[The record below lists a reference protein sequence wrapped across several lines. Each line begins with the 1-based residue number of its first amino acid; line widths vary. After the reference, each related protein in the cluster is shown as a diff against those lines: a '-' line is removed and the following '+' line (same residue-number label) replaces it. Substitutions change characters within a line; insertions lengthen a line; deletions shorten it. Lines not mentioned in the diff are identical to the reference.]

1 MGYAATAT
9 NRRPASNQHPQHVTA
24 ALAQHLDC
32 SRAFLGKLEA
42 EGVIHREPSGGL
54 NLDRCQT
61 AYIRPCAGLSNNHRS
76 RKPSRA
82 VLLIRLDALEVETT
96 QTSEDREA
104 ATDCIDAAT
113 PDLSTRRSR
122 TVLSWI
128 AFGFQIELSGSS
140 MLDSDFRKSAPKLCA
155 NWRRRRPIPFIKR
168 RLLAL
173 ISRYD
178 DGVSARAPLMPKF
191 QSQGTGSEQ

>member
-1 MGYAATAT
+1 MPPPPRTGGPPVT
-9 NRRPASNQHPQHVTA
+9 NIRNTSSLHWRSIWIARGHSLASWKQKRNP
-24 ALAQHLDC
+24 
-32 SRAFLGKLEA
+32 SRAERWPQSRP
-42 EGVIHREPSGGL
+42 VP
-54 NLDRCQT
+54 

-82 VLLIRLDALEVETT
+82 VLLVRLDALEVETT

-140 MLDSDFRKSAPKLCA
+140 MFDSDFRKSAPKLCA

-173 ISRYD
+173 ISRYHD
-178 DGVSARAPLMPKF
+178 SVSARAPLMPKF

>member
-1 MGYAATAT
+1 M
-9 NRRPASNQHPQHVTA
+9 
-24 ALAQHLDC
+24 
-32 SRAFLGKLEA
+32 
-42 EGVIHREPSGGL
+42 
-54 NLDRCQT
+54 
-61 AYIRPCAGLSNNHRS
+61 
-76 RKPSRA
+76 
-82 VLLIRLDALEVETT
+82 LLIRLDALEVETT